1 MKKNLPCC
9 YDLGGFFLS
18 ISLVLNIFLV
28 LNSYYINMK
37 KILFF
42 LLLWQL
48 CIAQNIEERG
58 RIKESYNKEKVDKLV
73 VDLFR
78 SHEEQKK
85 IIQAYKL
92 KFRVRES
99 ETNSLQRIY
108 GGLPI
113 FYTIYNDESVV
124 TSRANSLQPN
134 GDLGL
139 SLTGA
144 GITAGVWDG
153 GKVSDTHQEL
163 SGSKIIFGDGA
174 TSPSAHSTH
183 VTGTICAKG
192 FVPRARG
199 FAYEAKANT
208 HFWDNDLSEMTS
220 FAAAGFLVSN
230 HSYGYGIT
238 NSFTTSRFGYY
249 DQTSADFD
257 KISEVF
263 PYYQIVVAAGNSRNS
278 LNPQVASKGGFDML
292 TGSAVAKNVLVVAAV
307 NSVPVYSGP
316 SSVLMSSFSN
326 YGPTDDGRI
335 KPDISAKGVNVFSCN
350 FLTDQTYEILSG
362 TSMAAPAITGLI
374 VLLQQHYKNINNE
387 YMKAATVRG
396 LLCHSADEAGASKG
410 PDYEYGWGLA
420 NGKAAAKLISGN
432 GTSSLVLETTLNDRE
447 PYTKQIRLATAR
459 SLSVS
464 IAWTDPVVFGA
475 VVTPIT
481 EDSRTSN
488 LVNNLD
494 LKVIDNSG
502 RVYYPWKLDPGAL
515 FNPASQNS
523 DNEVDNIENVF
534 IENAPAGIYT
544 IQITNKGNLSGGTQ
558 DFSLIAGGSDSSAL
572 STVNFEKKDIIRLYP
587 DRNKEYLF
595 FDLPVQFVPV
605 NIVIYDTTGRLV
617 RSTKYE
623 QQNIVKISDL
633 TTGIY
638 FIQFKSENKTISAKF
653 VKE

>member
-1 MKKNLPCC
+1 
-9 YDLGGFFLS
+9 
-18 ISLVLNIFLV
+18 
-28 LNSYYINMK
+28 MK

-42 LLLWQL
+42 IFISQL
-48 CIAQNIEERG
+48 AFAQTVQERTK
-58 RIKESYNKEKVDKLV
+58 IKQSYNKEKVDKLV
-73 VDLFR
+73 IDLIK
-78 SHEEQKK
+78 SQEEQKK
-85 IIQAYKL
+85 RIQAYKL
-92 KFRVRES
+92 KFRLLES

-108 GGLPI
+108 DGLPI
-113 FYTIYNDESVV
+113 FYTVSNDESVV
-124 TSRANSLQPN
+124 TIRANSLQPN

-153 GKVSDTHQEL
+153 GKVRDTHQEL

-174 TSPSAHSTH
+174 SSFSAHSTH

-208 HFWDNDLSEMTS
+208 YFWDNDVSEMSS
-220 FAAAGFLVSN
+220 FGANGFLVSN

-238 NSFTTSRFGYY
+238 DSFPTARFGYY

-278 LNPQVASKGGFDML
+278 TNPQVAAKGGFDML
-292 TGSAVAKNVLVVAAV
+292 TGSTISKNVIVVAAV
-307 NSVPVYSGP
+307 NSVPSYNGP
-316 SSVLMSSFSN
+316 GSVVMSSFSN

-335 KPDISAKGVNVFSCN
+335 KPDISAKGVNVYSCN
-350 FLTDQTYEILSG
+350 FLTDQTYETLSG

-374 VLLQQHYKNINNE
+374 VLLQQHYKNVNNVF
-387 YMKAATVRG
+387 MKAATVRG

-432 GTSSLVLETTLNDRE
+432 GISSLVLERTLNDRIA
-447 PYTKQIRLATAR
+447 YTKQVKVSTAGP
-459 SLSVS
+459 LSVS
-464 IAWTDPVVFGA
+464 ITWTDPVAFGA

-481 EDSRTSN
+481 ADNRTPN

-494 LKVIDNSG
+494 LKIIDNAG
-502 RVYYPWKLDPGAL
+502 KVFYPWKLDPTAL

-523 DNEVDNIENVF
+523 DNNVDNIEKVY

-544 IQITNKGNLSGGTQ
+544 IQVTNKGSLSDGIQ
-558 DFSLIAGGSDSSAL
+558 DFSLIAEGFDSSTL
-572 STVNFEKKDIIRLYP
+572 SATDFVKNDIVRLYP
-587 DRNKEYLF
+587 DTNKTILF
-595 FDLPVQFVPV
+595 FDLPATFVPSS
-605 NIVIYDTTGRLV
+605 IMIYDASGKLV
-617 RSTKYE
+617 RNVQYE
-623 QQNIVKISDL
+623 QQNSIKISDL
-633 TTGIY
+633 SSGIY
-638 FIQFKSENKTISAKF
+638 FIQFKGDNKTINSKF